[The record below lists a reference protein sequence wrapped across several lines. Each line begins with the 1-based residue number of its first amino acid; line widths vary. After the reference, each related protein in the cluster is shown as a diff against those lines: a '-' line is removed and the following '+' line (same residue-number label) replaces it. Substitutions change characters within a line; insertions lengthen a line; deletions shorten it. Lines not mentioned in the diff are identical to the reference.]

1 MIKIYVKGMH
11 GYGVDYGCCN
21 VFSSLEY
28 YETTIDELGKI
39 LYSIL
44 NKHPFTEY
52 KISLTES
59 PSE

>member
-1 MIKIYVKGMH
+1 MIKIYVKGIH

-28 YETTIDELGKI
+28 YETTIDELGKT
-39 LYSIL
+39 LYNIL

-52 KISLTES
+52 KIYLMDTH
-59 PSE
+59 

>member
-1 MIKIYVKGMH
+1 MH